1 MNPKYIATLLAL
13 ALTGAACTGAE
24 KKGDEPAPSPQNQSS
39 IDESAAYPELPEV
52 EVPFETF
59 KLENGLT
66 VVVHEDRKVPV
77 VGVHIWYHVGSKD
90 ERIGKTG
97 FAHLF
102 EHLMF
107 QGSENFQGE
116 FFEPLEDAGATDM
129 NGTTNRD
136 RTNYFETVPT
146 NALDVALWM
155 ESDRMGHFQGAISQE
170 RLDEQRGVVQN
181 EKRQGQNRPYGKAW
195 EVIPPNTYPEG
206 HPYSWSVIGSMDD
219 LEAASLD
226 DVKEWFSEYYG
237 ASNAVVVL
245 AGDIDVPTAKKKMQ
259 KFFGHIPAGPA
270 VPKRGA
276 WVAELDDTRSMIMY
290 DRVPQE
296 RAYWVWNVPP
306 YGEEV
311 TEHLRLAARL
321 LGTGKNSRLYK
332 RLVYDEQLATNVYV
346 WFSDGEIGSQFYV
359 VADARP
365 GVPIAEVEDA
375 IYDEVQRFVA
385 EGPRPDELGR
395 IKMNYFTDLVMG
407 LEKVGGFGGKATLLA
422 KNQVFLGDAGAY
434 RELLEVARTASPE
447 SVRAAAERWLHDGKF
462 VLWVLPDP
470 DYKPANAESLAD
482 RSGVPKIEGAPS
494 LNLPDLQRAKLSN
507 GIEVVLAERH
517 DVPVVRLRLVADGGY
532 ASDSADTLGLAQLA
546 MDVLDEGTT
555 TMSSLELAAELEKL
569 GASLS
574 SSTNLDTSSVYL
586 TTLSTTLEPSLDIWA
601 DVVKAPAFAKEELER
616 RRKQQLTSIE
626 QEKTQPFSTALR
638 LLGPLLYGDEHPYGV
653 PLTGSGTTATVE
665 SLSREQ
671 LVAFHA
677 ERMRPENLRIL
688 IVGDTTMG
696 AIQPLLEDRFGSLSA
711 EGDAPKPASATV
723 PKRDG
728 VRVFLVDKPNAEQ
741 SLIVAGNVFAERG
754 KVDAIDVDLMNTI
767 IGGSFTSR
775 INMNLREDKHWSYGA
790 RSFIY
795 ETQGKQAFG
804 TYANVQSDKTS
815 ESIAEM
821 KREIDEYLTTRP
833 PTAEELGRIKQNKVR
848 KLPGANETTDR
859 LLSSVS
865 EIVLFGLPD
874 DYYDTYADKVMAATP
889 EQVLAAAKKAI
900 KPGEMTW
907 IIVGDLAKVRAGIE
921 ALELGKVTVIDA
933 AGKPVAK

>member
-1 MNPKYIATLLAL
+1 MISKHLALLLAL
-13 ALTGAACTGAE
+13 GITACSGAD
-24 KKGDEPAPSPQNQSS
+24 KRGDDPAPPVEHKTS
-39 IDESAAYPELPEV
+39 IDDSAAYPELPEV
-52 EVPFETF
+52 DVPFETF

-136 RTNYFETVPT
+136 RTNYFQTVPT

-195 EVIPPNTYPEG
+195 EVIPPNTFPDG

-219 LEAASLD
+219 LNAASLD
-226 DVKEWFSEYYG
+226 DVKEWFKEYYG
-237 ASNAVVVL
+237 AANAVVVL
-245 AGDIDVPTAKKKMQ
+245 AGDIDVATAKKKMNEY
-259 KFFGHIPAGPA
+259 FGHIPAGPA

-276 WVAELDDTRSMIMY
+276 WISELDDTREMTMY

-296 RAYWVWNVPP
+296 RAFYVWNVPP

-311 TEHLRLAARL
+311 TEHLRLAAGL

-332 RLVYDEQLATNVYV
+332 RLVYQDELATNVYV
-346 WFSDGEIGSQFYV
+346 WFSDGEIASQFYV

-365 GVPIAEVEDA
+365 GVSLEKVEAAIAEE
-375 IYDEVQRFVA
+375 IEKFIA
-385 EGPRPDELGR
+385 EGPRPEELGR
-395 IKMNYFTDLVMG
+395 LKMNYFSDLVMG
-407 LEKVGGFGGKATLLA
+407 LEKVGGFGGKASLLA
-422 KNQVFLGDAGAY
+422 ENQVFLDDAGAY
-434 RELLEVARTASPE
+434 KRLLKVTKEASPE
-447 SVRAAAERWLHDGKF
+447 QVRAATERWIHDGKF
-462 VLWVLPDP
+462 VLRILPDP

-482 RSGVPKIEGAPS
+482 RSGLPKIDGAPK
-494 LNLPDLQRAKLSN
+494 LDLPDLQRDKLSN
-507 GIEVVLAERH
+507 GIEVVFAERH
-517 DVPVVRLRLVADGGY
+517 DVPVVRFRLVANGGHS
-532 ASDSADTLGLAQLA
+532 SDTVTTLGRAKLA
-546 MDVLDEGTT
+546 MDVLDEGTES
-555 TMSSLELAAELEKL
+555 MSSLELAAELEKL

-574 SSTNLDTSSVYL
+574 ASSNLDTVSVFL
-586 TTLSTTLEPSLDIWA
+586 TTLTTTLEPSLDLWA
-601 DVVKAPAFAKEELER
+601 EVVKSPAFADEELER
-616 RRKQQLTSIE
+616 RRKQLLAGIDR
-626 QEKTQPFSTALR
+626 EKTQPFDTALR
-638 LLGPLLYGDEHPYGV
+638 LLGPLLFGQRHPYGI
-653 PLTGSGTTATVE
+653 PLTGSGTSETVQ
-665 SLSREQ
+665 SLTRDQ
-671 LVAFHA
+671 LVAFHK
-677 ERMRPENLRIL
+677 ERMNPENLRIL
-688 IVGDTTMG
+688 IVGDTKMET
-696 AIQPLLEDRFGSLSA
+696 IKPLLEERFGGLKGEAAGEQA
-711 EGDAPKPASATV
+711 EGFPV
-723 PKRDG
+723 PKRDK

-741 SLIVAGNVFAERG
+741 SLIVAGNVFDERE
-754 KVDAIDVDLMNTI
+754 KVDAIQVDLMNTI

-804 TYANVQSDKTS
+804 AYANVQSDKTS

-821 KREIDEYLTTRP
+821 KREIEEYLTTRP
-833 PTAEELGRIKQNKVR
+833 PTAEELGRIQQNKVR

-859 LLSSVS
+859 LLGSVA

-874 DYYDTYADKVMAATP
+874 DYYDTYSEKVMAATP
-889 EQVLAAAKKAI
+889 ETVAEAAKAAI
-900 KPGEMTW
+900 KPGQMTW
-907 IIVGDLAKVRAGIE
+907 IVVGDLAKVRAGIE
-921 ALELGKVTVIDA
+921 ALQLGEVVVIDA
-933 AGKPVAK
+933 DGKPVK